1 MGNAHGGHHRKHR
14 FSVPNNTVPPPP
26 YKYQNSQ
33 HHHNPPNQNQG
44 TSNSNINMTTLP
56 YVNADISLRSL
67 AAQAEGFGR
76 CAIGGLDGSLYHVT
90 SLLGLFTLSIRYC
103 IFYVFFKIS
112 D

>member
-1 MGNAHGGHHRKHR
+1 VDIIANTV
-14 FSVPNNTVPPPP
+14 FLSLTSNNTVPPPP

-76 CAIGGLDGSLYHVT
+76 CAIGGLDGSFVIAFFMYFLKFLI
-90 SLLGLFTLSIRYC
+90 SLSIL
-103 IFYVFFKIS
+103 IVNLA
-112 D
+112 